1 MSGAFMVLLGILI
14 VSALLVGVFM
24 VVLRR
29 GTFAKVEDVHE
40 RLAKEREEQGL
51 PTAVLNRNGGVSV
64 EGGEPVEAA
73 PSPEA
78 VAQSQP
84 QPQPEPDDQPPP
96 AR

>member
-14 VSALLVGVFM
+14 VSAVLVVVFM
-24 VVLRR
+24 LVLRR

-51 PTAVLNRNGGVSV
+51 PTAALNQHRDATG
-64 EGGEPVEAA
+64 EEGEPAA
-73 PSPEA
+73 PASSAEA
-78 VAQSQP
+78 VPQEQP
-84 QPQPEPDDQPPP
+84 QPSDQSPP

>member
-14 VSALLVGVFM
+14 VSALSVGVFM

-40 RLAKEREEQGL
+40 RLAREREEQGL
-51 PTAVLNRNGGVSV
+51 PTAALNQRGD
-64 EGGEPVEAA
+64 EGLDAGEPAEVA

-78 VAQSQP
+78 VPQEQSQ
-84 QPQPEPDDQPPP
+84 PDDQPPP